1 MRDFEKISFEQFKND
16 IKDDKNLYEEYLL
29 PMRNSSKTA
38 GYDFYLIE
46 DVTIKVGEIKKIPT
60 GIKSYYE
67 DDEMLF
73 LIIRSGMGFKY
84 NLRLCNQIGVIDAD
98 YYNNSENEGHIW
110 FKIQN
115 EGTEDVT
122 FKKGEAIIQGIFL
135 KYLTTKSDLNKN
147 QKRIGKY
154 C

>member
-46 DVTIKVGEIKKIPT
+46 DVTIKVSEIKKIPT

-67 DDEMLF
+67 DDEMLL

-84 NLRLCNQIGVIDAD
+84 NLRLCNQVGVIDAD
-98 YYNNSENEGHIW
+98 YYNNSENEGHMW

-154 C
+154 

>member
-16 IKDDKNLYEEYLL
+16 IKDDKNLYEDYLL

-98 YYNNSENEGHIW
+98 YYNNSENEGHMW

-154 C
+154 

>member
-84 NLRLCNQIGVIDAD
+84 NLRLCNQIGVIDSD
-98 YYNNSENEGHIW
+98 YYNNSENEGHMW

-154 C
+154 

>member
-16 IKDDKNLYEEYLL
+16 IKDDKNLYEDYLL

-46 DVTIKVGEIKKIPT
+46 DVTIKVSEIKKIPT

-67 DDEMLF
+67 DDEMLL

-84 NLRLCNQIGVIDAD
+84 NLRLCNQVGVIDAD
-98 YYNNSENEGHIW
+98 YYNNSENEGHMW

-154 C
+154 

>member
-98 YYNNSENEGHIW
+98 YYNNLENEGHMW

-154 C
+154 

>member
-98 YYNNSENEGHIW
+98 YYNNSENEGHMW

-154 C
+154 